1 MDTTPRIALMTAFEP
16 EWNSLIHRVERQE
29 HHRFGAFSFVSGV
42 LEGREIVLTM
52 SGMSMVNAAM
62 TTQSL
67 FDRFTVERLIFT
79 GIAGGIDPAL
89 RVGDVVVPARWAQSL
104 EIIMGRKVAAG
115 FEKPGWLTWAPDMP
129 AHGMMLPNS
138 VIVGSG
144 AHPPKPRVWFDVDAR
159 MLEVAQ
165 GLEDFA
171 LSAQTPDGRHLDH
184 TPKLVVGGAG
194 VSSSAFIDNANYRDY
209 VFATFQARVADM
221 ESAAA
226 AHVAYANDVP
236 FIVFRSL
243 SDLAGAEHEANDMN
257 VFMSLA
263 AENSVRV
270 VCRFLKALP

>member
-67 FDRFTVERLIFT
+67 FDLFTVERLIFT

-104 EIIMGRKVAAG
+104 EIIMGRKVGAG

-165 GLEDFA
+165 GLEEIA

-236 FIVFRSL
+236 FIAFRSL

>member
-29 HHRFGAFSFVSGV
+29 HHRFGALSFVTGV

-67 FDRFTVERLIFT
+67 FDRFTVTRLIFT

-89 RVGDVVVPARWAQSL
+89 CVGDVIVPARWAQSL

-115 FEKPGWLTWAPDMP
+115 FEKPGWLTWAPAMP
-129 AHGMMLPNS
+129 AHGMMMPNS
-138 VIVGSG
+138 VIVGNRNAS
-144 AHPPKPRVWFDVDAR
+144 PKPRVWFEVDPQ
-159 MLEVAQ
+159 MLEVAE
-165 GLEDFA
+165 GLEDIA
-171 LSAQTPDGRHLDH
+171 LSAQTPDGRLLDY

-194 VSSSAFIDNANYRDY
+194 VSSSAFIDNADYRDY
-209 VFATFQARVADM
+209 VFATFEARVADM

-226 AHVAYANDVP
+226 AHVAYANDIS
-236 FIVFRSL
+236 FIAFRSL
-243 SDLAGAEHEANDMN
+243 SDLAGAEHEANEMN
-257 VFMSLA
+257 IFMSLA

-270 VCRFLKALP
+270 VCCFLKALP